1 MKNSE
6 FKVELEQ
13 RTKRFAVELINFLSE
28 LPYSKVLSVLVN
40 QLTKSGTSVGAN
52 YREANR
58 AESKKDFIHKIGIV
72 EKEASETVYWMELLM
87 ESKLLTGEQRGELEK
102 LSSEST
108 ELLAL
113 FASIS
118 RSSRQN

>member
-13 RTKRFAVELINFLSE
+13 RTKRFAVALINALSE
-28 LPYSKVLSVLVN
+28 LPYSKVLSVIAN
-40 QLTKSGTSVGAN
+40 QLTRSGTSIGAN

-58 AESKKDFIHKIGIV
+58 AESKRDFVHKIGIV
-72 EKEASETVYWMELLM
+72 EKEASETVYWMDLLE
-87 ESKLLTGEQRGELEK
+87 ESRLLTEEQRADLTP
-102 LSSEST
+102 LAREST
-108 ELLAL
+108 ELLAI

-118 RSSRQN
+118 RSSRNT